1 MEMFMDILLNS
12 VPMGV
17 IAEYMMYWVKKQ
29 ESKNDKLTQHYIQ
42 KIEELQNKDEIARE
56 ALLMKF
62 EEREDKLRQKYD
74 SVIEKIDEERKQQD
88 LLTSRNLEKANDK
101 LDIISQ
107 RVDGMGIRFDDVSS
121 KIMDLNN
128 RLGQQEQQVQRM
140 YGMLDGIKSAL
151 ALR

>member
-1 MEMFMDILLNS
+1 MDILLNS
-12 VPMGV
+12 GPMGV
-17 IAEYMMYWVKKQ
+17 IAGYMMYWVKKQ

-62 EEREDKLRQKYD
+62 EEREEKLREKYD
-74 SVIEKIDEERKQQD
+74 SVIDKIDEERKQQD
-88 LLTSRNLEKANDK
+88 LTTSRSLEKANDK

>member
-12 VPMGV
+12 GPMGV
-17 IAEYMMYWVKKQ
+17 IAGYMMYWVKKQ

-62 EEREDKLRQKYD
+62 EEREEKLREKYD
-74 SVIEKIDEERKQQD
+74 SVIDKIDEERKQQD
-88 LLTSRNLEKANDK
+88 LTTSRSLEKANDK

>member
-12 VPMGV
+12 GPMGV
-17 IAEYMMYWVKKQ
+17 IAGYMMYWVKKQ

>member
-1 MEMFMDILLNS
+1 
-12 VPMGV
+12 MGV
-17 IAEYMMYWVKKQ
+17 IAGYMMYWVKKQ
-29 ESKNDKLTQHYIQ
+29 ETKNDKLTQQYIQ

-62 EEREDKLRQKYD
+62 EEREDKLREKYD
-74 SVIEKIDEERKQQD
+74 GVIEKIDEERKQQD
-88 LLTSRNLEKANDK
+88 INTSRSLEKANDK
-101 LDIISQ
+101 LDIINQ

>member
-1 MEMFMDILLNS
+1 MMDILLNS
-12 VPMGV
+12 GPMGV
-17 IAEYMMYWVKKQ
+17 IAGYMMYWVKKQ

-62 EEREDKLRQKYD
+62 EEREDKLREKYD
-74 SVIEKIDEERKQQD
+74 NVIDKIDDERKNQD
-88 LLTSRNLEKANDK
+88 INTSRSLEKANDK

-107 RVDGMGIRFDDVSS
+107 RVDGMGVRFDDVSS

-151 ALR
+151 SLR

>member
-1 MEMFMDILLNS
+1 MEMFLDILLNS
-12 VPMGV
+12 GPMGV
-17 IAEYMMYWVKKQ
+17 IAGYMMYWVKKQ
-29 ESKNDKLTQHYIQ
+29 ESKNDKLTQQYIQ

-62 EEREDKLRQKYD
+62 EEREDKLREKYD
-74 SVIEKIDEERKQQD
+74 NVIDKIDEERKNQD
-88 LLTSRNLEKANDK
+88 INTSRSLEKANDK

-151 ALR
+151 SLR